1 MNRLTLQFYNNFDLI
16 RSYSFETKVE
26 LEDNIV
32 ELKKDSKE
40 LQKIIKEVNKN
51 FIISEQVKIPIAI
64 WNFKTESLIDI
75 VE

>member
-1 MNRLTLQFYNNFDLI
+1 MNRLTLQFYNNFGLI
-16 RSYSFETKVE
+16 RSYSFETKIE

-51 FIISEQVKIPIAI
+51 FIISEQVKIPIVL
-64 WNFKTESLIDI
+64 WNFKTESLINI